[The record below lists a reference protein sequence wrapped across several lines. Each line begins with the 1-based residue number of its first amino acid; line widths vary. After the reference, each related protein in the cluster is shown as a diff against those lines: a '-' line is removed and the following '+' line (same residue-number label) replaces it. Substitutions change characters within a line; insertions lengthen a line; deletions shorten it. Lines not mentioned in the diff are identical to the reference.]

1 MIIHTL
7 TRDYMDWFQV
17 LQTSAPLKKPGRFTD
32 RVRCECICALLD
44 NRPGRNSDVLH
55 HPHVGEGGHLAR
67 ERSMSRMAMEIDERL
82 GRSKDTH
89 LDPDESLARV
99 DVLCDTERVDPGCV
113 SATATEEL
121 STLLHEGDLLLI
133 VCGRR
138 ELERHHMEKRHALRH
153 TRPDQGIQRVLR
165 LGERRNFDSHYGLL
179 VRLRVSI
186 GAQSV

>member
-1 MIIHTL
+1 
-7 TRDYMDWFQV
+7 
-17 LQTSAPLKKPGRFTD
+17 
-32 RVRCECICALLD
+32 
-44 NRPGRNSDVLH
+44 
-55 HPHVGEGGHLAR
+55 
-67 ERSMSRMAMEIDERL
+67 MAMEIDERL

-99 DVLCDTERVDPGCV
+99 DILHGAERVDSRLV
-113 SATATEEL
+113 SATVPKECFA
-121 STLLHEGDLLLI
+121 LLHEGDLLLFA
-133 VCGRR
+133 CSGQK
-138 ELERHHMEKRHALRH
+138 LERHHMEQRHALRH